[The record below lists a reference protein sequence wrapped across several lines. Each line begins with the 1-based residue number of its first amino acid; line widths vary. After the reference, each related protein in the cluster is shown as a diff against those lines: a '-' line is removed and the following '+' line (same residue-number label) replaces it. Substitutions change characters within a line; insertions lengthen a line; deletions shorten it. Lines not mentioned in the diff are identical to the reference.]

1 MRMSWMDLIERGE
14 FVFLP
19 ASGGKRMAIKPR
31 KISVEH
37 ISIVC
42 IEFEVSKFDFVRKE
56 ERK

>member
-1 MRMSWMDLIERGE
+1 MDLIERGE